1 MTRYEWLDND
11 DNRDEV
17 YDILRYT
24 LEDIQP
30 DELPFLEGVYGNY
43 VDLAREGDVVLDDR
57 QRPFNFAG
65 ADDVISVWLIPLT
78 IEVVNYLIITVAV
91 LSVKAAIE
99 KLHERAKERQPSDPD
114 PVRECIRQALDNPAF
129 KISKEDRDRLEKALV
144 RAVRM
149 MMVM

>member
-1 MTRYEWLDND
+1 M
-11 DNRDEV
+11 
-17 YDILRYT
+17 

-30 DELPFLEGVYGNY
+30 DELPFLEGIYGNY
-43 VDLAREGDVVLDDR
+43 VELARQGDVVLDDQ

-65 ADDVISVWLIPLT
+65 AEDVISVWLIPLA
-78 IEVVNYLIITVAV
+78 IEVANYLIITLAV
-91 LSVKAAIE
+91 LSVKGAIE
-99 KLHERAKERQPSDPD
+99 KLRERIEARQSSDPD

-149 MMVM
+149 MMVI